1 MQSRI
6 RSLKHGVLL
15 GLSAVALTLVSVVHA
30 DELDALQASPEPLP
44 ALFADSY
51 LLGITEH
58 AADDYTT
65 ITGWRLSESV
75 YFGSQDGEDS
85 GLSLV
90 WQHDHD
96 QMSISSDGIR
106 FTRRF

>member
-6 RSLKHGVLL
+6 RSLKHSVLL
-15 GLSAVALTLVSVVHA
+15 GLSAVALILVSAVRA
-30 DELDALQASPEPLP
+30 DELDTLQVAPEPLP
-44 ALFADSY
+44 AFFADTY

-58 AADDYTT
+58 RADDYTT
-65 ITGWRLSESV
+65 ITGWRLGDTV
-75 YFGSQDGEDS
+75 YFGSQEGEDS

-96 QMSISSDGIR
+96 QMSISSDGLR

>member
-1 MQSRI
+1 MRSRI
-6 RSLKHGVLL
+6 RSLKHSVLF
-15 GLSAVALTLVSVVHA
+15 GLSAVALILVSLVHA
-30 DELDALQASPEPLP
+30 DELDAHQASQESLP
-44 ALFADSY
+44 SLFADTY

-65 ITGWRLSESV
+65 ITGWRLSDTM
-75 YFGSQDGEDS
+75 YFGSQEGEDS